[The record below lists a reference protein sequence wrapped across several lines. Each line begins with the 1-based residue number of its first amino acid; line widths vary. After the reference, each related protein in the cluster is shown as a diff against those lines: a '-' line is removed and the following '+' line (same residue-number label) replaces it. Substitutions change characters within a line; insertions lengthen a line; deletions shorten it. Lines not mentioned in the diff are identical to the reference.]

1 MKLGPLGVWQSTDGM
16 AAAEAAAFARRLEDW
31 GYAAWWVPEARGRNP
46 FALAGFLLASTTRL
60 VIATGIAN
68 IYARDAQ
75 ATRAAQ
81 LGLAE
86 QSGGR
91 FLLGLGVSH
100 VPIVEGLRGHAYGKP
115 VATMRAYLEGLGKA
129 GYAAPM
135 PAEPPPTLIAALG
148 PKMLELAAQKAD
160 GAHPFLVTPA
170 HTAKARAALG
180 PGKLLCPEQKV
191 LLETDA
197 AAARKTARAALARY
211 LALDNYRR
219 NLLSLGF
226 DAGELENGGSDRLVD
241 ALVAWGDVA
250 AIRARIDEYFRAGA
264 DHVCIQALKAQGDM
278 AVGPDEKLLAELAP
292 AKG

>member
-1 MKLGPLGVWQSTDGM
+1 MKLGPLGVWQSADGM
-16 AAAEAAAFARRLEDW
+16 TAAEAAGFARRLEDW

-46 FALAGFLLASTTRL
+46 FALAGFLLGQTTRL
-60 VIATGIAN
+60 VVATGIAN

-100 VPIVEGLRGHAYGKP
+100 VPIVEGMRGHAYGKP
-115 VATMRAYLEGLGKA
+115 VSTMRAYLEGLAGA

-135 PAEPPPTLIAALG
+135 PAEPPKTVLAALG
-148 PKMLELAAQKAD
+148 PKMLELAAAKAD

-170 HTAKARAALG
+170 HTARARAALG
-180 PGKLLCPEQKV
+180 AGKLLCPEQKAI
-191 LLETDA
+191 LATDA
-197 AAARKTARAALARY
+197 VAARKTARAALARY
-211 LALDNYRR
+211 LALENYRN

-226 DAGELENGGSDRLVD
+226 AAAELDGGGSDRLVD
-241 ALVAWGDVA
+241 ALVAFGDA
-250 AIRARIDEYFRAGA
+250 GAIRARLDEHFRAGA
-264 DHVCIQALKAQGDM
+264 DHVCIQALRAEGEM
-278 AVGPDEKLLAELAP
+278 AVGPDEKLLAALAP
-292 AKG
+292 G

>member
-1 MKLGPLGVWQSTDGM
+1 MKLGKLGVWQSTDGM
-16 AAAEAAAFARRLEDW
+16 TATEAAAFAKRLEGW
-31 GYAAWWVPEARGRNP
+31 GYAAWWMPEARGRNP
-46 FALAGFLLASTTRL
+46 FAFAAFLLAQTTRL

-75 ATRAAQ
+75 ATRAGQ

-100 VPIVEGLRGHAYGKP
+100 APIVEGLRGHAYGKP
-115 VATMRAYLEGLGKA
+115 VATMRSYLDGMAKA
-129 GYAAPM
+129 GYTAPM
-135 PAEPPPTLIAALG
+135 PSEPPPTVLAALG
-148 PKMLELAAQKAD
+148 PKMLALAAEKAD

-170 HTAKARAALG
+170 HTARARAALG
-180 PGKLLCPEQKV
+180 KGKLLCPEQKV
-191 LLETDA
+191 ILGRDA
-197 AAARKTARAALARY
+197 GEVRKTARAALARY
-211 LALDNYRR
+211 LALDNYRN

-226 DAGELENGGSDRLVD
+226 SAAELDGGGADRLVD
-241 ALVAWGDVA
+241 ALVAWGDPG
-250 AIRARIDEYFRAGA
+250 AIRARLDEHFRAGA

-292 AKG
+292 G

>member
-1 MKLGPLGVWQSTDGM
+1 MKLGKLGVWQSTDGM
-16 AAAEAAAFARRLEDW
+16 TATEAAAFAKRLEGW
-31 GYAAWWVPEARGRNP
+31 GYAAWWMPEARGRNP
-46 FALAGFLLASTTRL
+46 FAFAGYLLAQTTRL

-75 ATRAAQ
+75 ATRAGQ

-100 VPIVEGLRGHAYGKP
+100 APIVEGLRGHAYGKP
-115 VATMRAYLEGLGKA
+115 VASMRAYLDGMAKA
-129 GYAAPM
+129 GYTAPM
-135 PAEPPPTLIAALG
+135 PAESPPTVLAALG
-148 PKMLELAAQKAD
+148 PKMLALAAEKAD

-170 HTAKARAALG
+170 HTARARAALG
-180 PGKLLCPEQKV
+180 KGKLVCPEQKV
-191 LLETDA
+191 ILGRDA
-197 AAARKTARAALARY
+197 GEARKTARAALARY
-211 LALDNYRR
+211 LALDNYRN

-226 DAGELENGGSDRLVD
+226 SAAELDGGGADRLVD
-241 ALVAWGDVA
+241 ALVAWGDSG
-250 AIRARIDEYFRAGA
+250 AIRARLDEHFRAGA

-292 AKG
+292 G

>member
-16 AAAEAAAFARRLEDW
+16 TSAEAAAFAQRLEGW
-31 GYAAWWVPEARGRNP
+31 GYAAWWMPEARGRNP
-46 FALAGFLLASTTRL
+46 FAMAAFLLANTTRL

-100 VPIVEGLRGHAYGKP
+100 VPMVEGLRGHSYGKP
-115 VATMRAYLEGLGKA
+115 VATMRAYLDGMAKA

-135 PAEPPPTLIAALG
+135 PGEAPKTVLAALR
-148 PKMLELAAQKAD
+148 PKMLELAASNAD

-180 PGKLLCPEQKV
+180 KSKLLCPEQKV
-191 LLETDA
+191 ILATDA
-197 AAARKTARAALARY
+197 ASARKTARAALARY
-211 LALDNYRR
+211 LALENYRN
-219 NLLSLGF
+219 NLLTLGF
-226 DAGELENGGSDRLVD
+226 TTADLDGGGSDKLVD
-241 ALVAWGDVA
+241 ALVAWGDA
-250 AIRARIDEYFRAGA
+250 RAIRARVDEHMRAGA

-292 AKG
+292 GG